1 MYTLII
7 GNKNYS
13 SWSLRAWLALR
24 ATGIP
29 FSEQKLGLFTPE
41 FAERLGGI
49 TPAGLVPVLLDGD
62 FAVWDSLA
70 ICEYAAERHPEAGLW
85 PADPHARARARSLA
99 AQMEA
104 GLWPADPHARARA
117 RSLAAQM
124 HSGFGQLRQLLPMN
138 VEAKLSGIDYSAAQ
152 GDISRVQ
159 AIWHDT
165 RAEFGQGGPF
175 LFGKFSAADAF
186 YAPVVSR
193 FTTYGV
199 PAAGAVREYM
209 DAVLA
214 LPAMQ
219 EWTRDAC
226 AEGVFVPAD
235 EPYRTH
241 R

>member
-13 SWSLRAWLALR
+13 SWSLRPWLALR
-24 ATGIP
+24 ATGIA

-41 FAERLGGI
+41 FAQRLGAI

-62 FAVWDSLA
+62 FAIWDSLA
-70 ICEYAAERHPEAGLW
+70 ICEYAAERHPQAQLW
-85 PADPHARARARSLA
+85 PADP
-99 AQMEA
+99 Q
-104 GLWPADPHARARA
+104 ARARA

-124 HSGFGQLRQLLPMN
+124 HSGFGQLRQLMPMN
-138 VEAKLSGIDYSAAQ
+138 IEARLPGIDTSAAQ

-165 RAEFGQGGPF
+165 RADFGQGGPF
-175 LFGKFSAADAF
+175 LFGRFSIADAF
-186 YAPVVSR
+186 FAPVVSR

-219 EWTRDAC
+219 EWTREAR
-226 AEGVFVPAD
+226 AEGVFVPED
-235 EPYRTH
+235 EPYRTQ

>member
-70 ICEYAAERHPEAGLW
+70 ICEYAAERHP
-85 PADPHARARARSLA
+85 
-99 AQMEA
+99 EA

-219 EWTRDAC
+219 EWTGDAC

>member
-70 ICEYAAERHPEAGLW
+70 ICEYAAERHP
-85 PADPHARARARSLA
+85 
-99 AQMEA
+99 EA

>member
-13 SWSLRAWLALR
+13 SWSMRPWIALR
-24 ATGIP
+24 AAGVP
-29 FSEQKLGLFTPE
+29 FTEQKVGLFTEE
-41 FAERLGGI
+41 FAKRLGAVS
-49 TPAGLVPVLLDGD
+49 PAGLVPVLLDGD

-70 ICEYAAERHPEAGLW
+70 ICEYAAERHPDAGLW
-85 PADPHARARARSLA
+85 PQDAK
-99 AQMEA
+99 
-104 GLWPADPHARARA
+104 ARARA

-124 HSGFGQLRQLLPMN
+124 HSGFPALRQAMPMN
-138 VEAKLSGIDYSAAQ
+138 IEADLPGIEFPEAAQ
-152 GDISRVQ
+152 QDISRMQ

-175 LFGKFSAADAF
+175 LFGKFSVADAF
-186 YAPVVSR
+186 FAPVVSR
-193 FTTYGV
+193 FVTYGV
-199 PAAGAVREYM
+199 AAAGPVRDYM

-219 EWTRDAC
+219 EWMRDAR
-226 AEGVFVPAD
+226 AEATFVAAD